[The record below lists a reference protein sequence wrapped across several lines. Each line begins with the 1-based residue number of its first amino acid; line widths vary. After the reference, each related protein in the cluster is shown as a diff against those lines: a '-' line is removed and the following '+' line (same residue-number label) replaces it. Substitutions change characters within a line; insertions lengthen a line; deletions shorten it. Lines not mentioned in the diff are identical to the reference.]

1 MDLPTKD
8 EWADVS
14 FMVDSKNVMNYTG
27 FIRLEVEDDK
37 IILEPFGLELTVQS
51 LTEKGAVLE
60 SKGHLYFADC
70 SVCDDVVD
78 LTVMRKDSSEVVGIR
93 AEFSEKLVDSS
104 ACTLSM

>member
-14 FMVDSKNVMNYTG
+14 FIVDSKNVMNYTG
-27 FIRLEVEDDK
+27 FIRLEVEGDK

-78 LTVMRKDSSEVVGIR
+78 LTV
-93 AEFSEKLVDSS
+93 
-104 ACTLSM
+104 

>member
-14 FMVDSKNVMNYTG
+14 FMVDSENVMNYTG
-27 FIRLEVEDDK
+27 FIRLEIEEDK

-51 LTEKGAVLE
+51 LTANGAVLE

-70 SVCDDVVD
+70 SVSDDVVD

-93 AEFSEKLVDSS
+93 AEFFEKPVDFPV
-104 ACTLSM
+104 CTLSM